1 MADYVKF
8 VRGSQAQYD
17 QYKAQ
22 NKCDGNTIY
31 FTTDDHDVAAL
42 YLGTK
47 RLSDYVIVAN
57 IDALP
62 AASSVSTKT
71 LYYVEDGNILA
82 RSNGSD
88 WVQINAAGLKN
99 LTQTGSGNGVA
110 SVTKDAN
117 GIVKVTYAN
126 FATQNEHNALSETVA
141 GLADDIEA
149 LAGTGSGSIQDR
161 IDAIQGETDST
172 IADVEGAAEQ
182 NAADIEAL
190 AARVTVNEGNID
202 TLTGDLS
209 DLTETVAKNK
219 TDAATALN
227 TAISGVTGGSTKTI
241 AGLAQEITNNDSDI
255 SGLTQR
261 MSAVEGVAADAAEA
275 AAAEA
280 ERATAAEAAIQ
291 AELDATQGSVST
303 DYNSLAKIENIIK
316 GASVMG
322 AISDNAN
329 DISELQAALNGESGL
344 ESRVAANEDAIGTLN
359 GAATTAGSV
368 KHTVATEIA
377 KIVNADGDADK
388 FDTLVDIATWLSEH
402 ETDALAMQNSIT
414 AHGESIEGLSTDL
427 SDLSDTVAQNKTA
440 AEQAVA
446 DLKGNATDYQ
456 TLGALETE
464 LERVR
469 DNVVAPLAQRVTANE
484 GSISTNTEDI
494 SKNAENIA
502 KNTKAISDEAAARAQ
517 AISGVTGGST
527 KTIAALSTEIA
538 NNDADIASLAGRMDT
553 AEDSIST
560 NTENISKNA
569 TAISNETTA
578 RTNAISALDTAYK
591 AADKTLTDGLAAAN
605 VNIETNANNIE
616 NILALLTWG
625 SF

>member
-8 VRGSQAQYD
+8 VRGSQLQYD

-62 AASSVSTKT
+62 AAGSVSTKT

-99 LTQTGSGNGVA
+99 LTQTGTGNGVA

-117 GIVKVTYAN
+117 GIVKVTYTN
-126 FATQNEHNALSETVA
+126 FATQTEHNTLSETVSE
-141 GLADDIEA
+141 LAEDIAA

-172 IADVEGAAEQ
+172 IADVETVAEQ

-190 AARVTVNEGNID
+190 EARVTVNEGNIG
-202 TLTGDLS
+202 TLTDDLS
-209 DLTETVAKNK
+209 DLTDTVAKNK
-219 TDAATALN
+219 TDAATALS

-241 AGLAQEITNNDSDI
+241 AGLAQEIANNDSDI
-255 SGLTQR
+255 SGLTNR
-261 MSAVEGVAADAAEA
+261 MTAVEGVAANAAAA

-280 ERATAAEAAIQ
+280 ERAAGAEAAIQ
-291 AELDATQGSVST
+291 AELDATQGNVST
-303 DYNSLAKIENIIK
+303 NYNSLAKIENIIK

-344 ESRVAANEDAIGTLN
+344 ESRVAANEDAISTLK

-377 KIVNADGDADK
+377 KIVGNGTPDTD
-388 FDTLVDIATWLSEH
+388 FDTIVEIATWLSEH

-414 AHGESIEGLSTDL
+414 AHGESIESLSTDL
-427 SDLSDTVAQNKTA
+427 GNLSDTVAQNKTA

-446 DLKGNATDYQ
+446 NLKGNAADYQ

-469 DNVVAPLAQRVTANE
+469 DSVVAPLANRVAANE
-484 GSISTNTEDI
+484 GDISTNAGNI
-494 SKNAENIA
+494 SENAEKIA
-502 KNTKAISDEAAARAQ
+502 QNTQAIANEANARAQ

-538 NNDADIASLAGRMDT
+538 NNDADIASLAGRMST
-553 AEDSIST
+553 AEGSIST
-560 NTENISKNA
+560 NAENISKNA
-569 TAISNETTA
+569 TAISNEATA
-578 RTNAISALDTAYK
+578 RANAISALDTAYK
-591 AADKTLTDGLAAAN
+591 AADKTLTDNLAAAN
-605 VNIETNANNIE
+605 ASIAANAEDIQD
-616 NILALLTWG
+616 ILALLTWG

>member
-17 QYKAQ
+17 QYKSQ

-31 FTTDDHDVAAL
+31 FTTDEHDVAAL

-47 RLSDYVIVAN
+47 RLSDYVIVTN

-62 AASSVSTKT
+62 AANSVSTKT

-99 LTQTGSGNGVA
+99 LTQNGSGNGVA
-110 SVTKDAN
+110 SVTKDTN

-126 FATQNEHNALSETVA
+126 FATQNAHDTLSETVS
-141 GLADDIEA
+141 GLADDVAA

-172 IADVEGAAEQ
+172 IADVEAKADD
-182 NAADIEAL
+182 NAKAIEAL
-190 AARVTVNEGNID
+190 TGRVTANEGNIEN
-202 TLTGDLS
+202 LTGDLS
-209 DLTETVAKNK
+209 DLTDAVAQNK
-219 TDAATALN
+219 TDATNALN
-227 TAISGVTGGSTKTI
+227 SAIAEVTGGSTKKI
-241 AGLAQEITNNDSDI
+241 AELAQEIAGNDSDI

-261 MSAVEGVAADAAEA
+261 MTAVEGVAADAAAAAASEAERA

-280 ERATAAEAAIQ
+280 KIQ
-291 AELDATQGSVST
+291 KELDDTQGDVSEA
-303 DYNSLAKIENIIK
+303 YNSLAKIEGIIK
-316 GASVMG
+316 GNSVMG
-322 AISDNAN
+322 AIGANAE
-329 DISELQAALNGESGL
+329 DISELQAALNGDGGL

-368 KHTVATEIA
+368 KHTVAAEIA
-377 KIVNADGDADK
+377 KIVGNGTPDTD
-388 FDTLVDIATWLSEH
+388 FDTIVEIATWLSEH

-414 AHGESIEGLSTDL
+414 AHGESIEGLNTDL
-427 SDLSDTVAQNKTA
+427 GNLSDTVAQNKTA

-446 DLKGNATDYQ
+446 GLKGNASDYQ

-469 DNVVAPLAQRVTANE
+469 DNVVAPIANRVTANE
-484 GSISTNTEDI
+484 GNISTNTENI

-502 KNTKAISDEAAARAQ
+502 KNTQAISDEADARAQ
-517 AISGVTGGST
+517 AIAGVTGGST
-527 KTIAALSTEIA
+527 KTIAGLSKEIA
-538 NNDADIASLAGRMDT
+538 NNDKDIEGLTGRMGT
-553 AEDSIST
+553 AEGSIST
-560 NTENISKNA
+560 NADNIAKNA
-569 TAISNETTA
+569 KAIADETAARTEAISN
-578 RTNAISALDTAYK
+578 LDKAYK
-591 AADKTLTDGLAAAN
+591 AADKTLTDNLAAA
-605 VNIETNANNIE
+605 VADIATNAGDIQD
-616 NILALLTWG
+616 ILALLTWG

>member
-62 AASSVSTKT
+62 AAGSVSTKT

-99 LTQTGSGNGVA
+99 LTQTGTGNGVA

-117 GIVKVTYAN
+117 GIVKVTYTN
-126 FATQNEHNALSETVA
+126 FATQTEHNTLSETVS
-141 GLADDIEA
+141 GLAEDIAA

-172 IADVEGAAEQ
+172 IADVEAVAEE

-190 AARVTVNEGNID
+190 EARVTVNEGNIG

-209 DLTETVAKNK
+209 DLTDTVAKNK
-219 TDAATALN
+219 TDAATALS
-227 TAISGVTGGSTKTI
+227 TAISGVTGGSAKTI
-241 AGLAQEITNNDSDI
+241 AGLAQEIANNDSDI
-255 SGLTQR
+255 SGLTNR
-261 MSAVEGVAADAAEA
+261 MTAVEGVAADAAAA

-280 ERATAAEAAIQ
+280 ERAAGAEAAIQ
-291 AELDATQGSVST
+291 AELDATQGNVST
-303 DYNSLAKIENIIK
+303 NYNSLAKIENIIK

-322 AISDNAN
+322 AISDNAD

-344 ESRVAANEDAIGTLN
+344 ESRVAANEDAIGTLK
-359 GAATTAGSV
+359 GAATTEGSV

-402 ETDALAMQNSIT
+402 ETDAIAMQNSIT
-414 AHGESIEGLSTDL
+414 AHGQSIGTLETNLGN
-427 SDLSDTVAQNKTA
+427 LSDTVDENREA
-440 AEQAVA
+440 AEQAIA
-446 DLKGNATDYQ
+446 NLKGNATDYQ

-469 DNVVAPLAQRVTANE
+469 DSVVAPLANRVAANE
-484 GSISTNTEDI
+484 GDISTNAGNI
-494 SKNAENIA
+494 SENAEKIA
-502 KNTKAISDEAAARAQ
+502 QNTQAITNEATARAN

-538 NNDADIASLAGRMDT
+538 NNDADIASLAGRMST
-553 AEDSIST
+553 AEGSIST
-560 NTENISKNA
+560 NAENIATNA
-569 TAISNETTA
+569 QAISTEVTN
-578 RTNAISALDTAYK
+578 RTNAIKALDDAYK
-591 AADKTLTDGLAAAN
+591 AADKTLTNNLAAAN
-605 VNIETNANNIE
+605 ASIAANAEDIQD
-616 NILALLTWG
+616 ILALLTWG